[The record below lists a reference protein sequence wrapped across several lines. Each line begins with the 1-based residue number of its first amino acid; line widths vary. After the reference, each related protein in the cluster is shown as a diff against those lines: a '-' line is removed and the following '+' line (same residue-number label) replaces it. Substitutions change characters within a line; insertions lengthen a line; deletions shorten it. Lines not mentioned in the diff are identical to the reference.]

1 MGGIRFNPRDM
12 IMPPLKTCPKCGKA
26 EFGVHG
32 IHGDRVLRRCR
43 DCWYS
48 HNVPLPSVRK
58 KIIYLDQFVI
68 SECAKLRN
76 PQARGHER
84 VRANPFWQQAYDL
97 LFQLR
102 QLQMIC
108 CPDSGSHQEESRIST
123 INADLKKMYE
133 HFSGGITFEP
143 FDGIKSMQIGE
154 LARAWVEKR
163 DPVFDFASRRVLSSD
178 PDEWSQR
185 YYITFQDNP
194 FLIPA
199 NILYSRR
206 ALHAEIVRLFTD
218 VWGKEKR
225 TFDYWY
231 NLERTEYQKVLAQVA
246 MKSQRERWEVAL
258 SFRPG
263 KDIPMEQLDKM
274 MPSFAENLLES
285 ILHIFRFPR
294 EGGMRSQTEMT
305 ELMKGFREANPI
317 AEAPFLK
324 LQAMMYAV
332 IAMRAAGGQ
341 KQPPNEGMATDI
353 DTVAHILPYCDAMF
367 VDNECRALLLNIP
380 RRLQPEWVSRIYSM
394 RVKDDF
400 LAYLREIRNGIT
412 KEHVEGL
419 REAYGDRDLTGV
431 PAARPEQT

>member
-1 MGGIRFNPRDM
+1 MAGTRFNPRDM
-12 IMPPLKTCPKCGKA
+12 IMPPFKTCPKCGKA

-48 HNVPLPSVRK
+48 HNVPLPPLRK

-68 SECAKLRN
+68 SEFAKLKN
-76 PQARGHER
+76 PQARGHEK
-84 VRANPFWQQAYDL
+84 VRANPFWQEAYDL

-108 CPDSGSHQEESRIST
+108 CPDSWSHQQESRIST

-133 HFSGGITFEP
+133 NLSGGITFES
-143 FDGIKSMQIGE
+143 FDGIKSFQIAE
-154 LARAWVEKR
+154 LARSWVEKR
-163 DPVFDFASRRVLSSD
+163 EPLFDFNARRVLSSD
-178 PDEWSQR
+178 PDEWNQR

-194 FLIPA
+194 FVIPA
-199 NILYSRR
+199 NILQSRK
-206 ALHAEIVRLFTD
+206 ALHAEIARLFTD

-231 NLERTEYQKVLAQVA
+231 NLERTEYQKVLAQAA
-246 MKSQRERWEVAL
+246 MKSQRERWQAAVAGY
-258 SFRPG
+258 PG
-263 KDIPMEQLDKM
+263 EMPLEQLEKIL
-274 MPSFAENLLES
+274 PSFAENLLES
-285 ILHIFRFPR
+285 ILHTFQFPR
-294 EGGMRSQTEMT
+294 EGGMRSREEITQ
-305 ELMKGFREANPI
+305 LMKGFKEANPI

-324 LQAMMYAV
+324 LQALMYAV

-380 RRLQPEWVSRIYSM
+380 KRLQPEWVSRVYSM
-394 RVKDDF
+394 HVKDNF
-400 LAYLREIRNGIT
+400 LAFLREIRNGIT
-412 KEHVEGL
+412 REHVEGL
-419 REAYGDRDLTGV
+419 REAYGDRDLAGV
-431 PAARPEQT
+431 PAAQPG

>member
-12 IMPPLKTCPKCGKA
+12 IMPPFKTCPKCGKP

-48 HNVPLPSVRK
+48 YNVPLPRVRK
-58 KIIYLDQFVI
+58 KIIYLDQFVV
-68 SECAKLRN
+68 SEFAKLKN
-76 PQARGHER
+76 PAARGHER
-84 VRANPFWQQAYDL
+84 VRANPFWQEAYDL

-102 QLQMIC
+102 QLQVIC

-133 HFSGGITFEP
+133 NLSGGITFES

-154 LARAWVEKR
+154 LARAWVDKR
-163 DPVFDFASRRVLSSD
+163 DPVFDFNPRRVLSND
-178 PDEWSQR
+178 PNEWSQR

-199 NILYSRR
+199 NILRSRR
-206 ALHAEIVRLFTD
+206 ALHAEITRLFTD
-218 VWGKEKR
+218 VWGVEKR

-231 NLERTEYQKVLAQVA
+231 NLERTEYQKVLAQAA
-246 MKSQRERWEVAL
+246 MKSQRERWQAAVSCYRRETPL
-258 SFRPG
+258 
-263 KDIPMEQLDKM
+263 EQLEKIL
-274 MPSFAENLLES
+274 PSFAENLLGS
-285 ILHIFRFPR
+285 VLHVFQFPR
-294 EGGMRSQTEMT
+294 QGGMRSRGEIT
-305 ELMKGFREANPI
+305 ELMKGFKKANPI

-324 LQAMMYAV
+324 LQALMYAV

-380 RRLQPEWVSRIYSM
+380 KKFQPEWVNRVYSM
-394 RVKDDF
+394 RMKDAF
-400 LAYLREIRNGIT
+400 LAFLRGIRNDIT
-412 KEHVEGL
+412 KEHVDGL

-431 PAARPEQT
+431 PAAQPEQA